1 MDLPD
6 PKRSKLS
13 KKQRL
18 SVFVKH
24 EGRCYLCERIIRPG
38 EVWETEHV
46 LSIGLGG
53 DNSEE
58 NLRPAHVECH
68 KVKTAKDVGKMGNGK
83 LFAPKYIE
91 NKLKFFPFIK
101 EAVVFGDG
109 KDSIMTFINIDFDAI
124 ANWAERRHIPF
135 AGYIDLA
142 SKAEVY
148 KMIGECI
155 DKVNVDL
162 ADDPVLS
169 HAQIARFLVLHK
181 ELDPD
186 DGELTRTRKV
196 RRGFIAEKYAPLLDA
211 LYAGKT
217 EQFIET
223 KVKFEDGRDGS
234 ISATVRIQD
243 AKSTAEHA

>member
-1 MDLPD
+1 M
-6 PKRSKLS
+6 
-13 KKQRL
+13 
-18 SVFVKH
+18 
-24 EGRCYLCERIIRPG
+24 
-38 EVWETEHV
+38 
-46 LSIGLGG
+46 
-53 DNSEE
+53 
-58 NLRPAHVECH
+58 
-68 KVKTAKDVGKMGNGK
+68 
-83 LFAPKYIE
+83 
-91 NKLKFFPFIK
+91 KFFPFIK

-162 ADDPVLS
+162 ADDPMLS

-186 DGELTRTRKV
+186 DDELTRTRKV

-211 LYAGKT
+211 LYSGKQ

-243 AKSTAEHA
+243 AQSTAEHA